1 MEIPIRDKAHKWA
14 SVTGQG
20 RKEKRGKYV
29 IQRADGRVVA
39 EAPAEVIIIR
49 HYPVPANHC
58 NPYFILCRFFVAGRE
73 ERLRAPEITGPP
85 R

>member
-1 MEIPIRDKAHKWA
+1 MDERD
-14 SVTGQG
+14 GEREEG
-20 RKEKRGKYV
+20 REKGKICDPTDRGG
-29 IQRADGRVVA
+29 RGRVVA
-39 EAPAEVIIIR
+39 EAPAEVIIIH

-73 ERLRAPEITGPP
+73 ERLRAPEIIGKL